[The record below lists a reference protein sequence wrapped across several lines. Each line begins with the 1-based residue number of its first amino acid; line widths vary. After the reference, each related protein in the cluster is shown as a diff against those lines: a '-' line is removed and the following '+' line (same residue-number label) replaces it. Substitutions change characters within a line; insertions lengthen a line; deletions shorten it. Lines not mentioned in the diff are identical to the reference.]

1 MPKATVY
8 TREGCMMCI
17 ATKKVLE
24 SLKFDVNMIDITNDE
39 NLEDE
44 VRGLGFKSLPVVIID
59 DARKTMWSGFRP
71 DLMQQVARGY

>member
-8 TREGCMMCI
+8 TREGCMQCI

-24 SLKFDVNMIDITNDE
+24 SLHFNVEMIDITNDE
-39 NLEDE
+39 KMEDHI
-44 VRGLGFKSLPVVIID
+44 RKLGFKSLPVVTID

-71 DLMQQVARGY
+71 DLMNELARGH